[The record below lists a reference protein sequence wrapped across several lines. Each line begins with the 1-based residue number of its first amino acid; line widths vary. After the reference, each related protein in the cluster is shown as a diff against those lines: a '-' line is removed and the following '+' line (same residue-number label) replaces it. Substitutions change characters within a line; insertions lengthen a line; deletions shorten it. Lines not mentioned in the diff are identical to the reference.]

1 LLGVAVRD
9 LDRRENIL
17 PKFVIERDLPGAGS
31 LTDEQFQK
39 VAQKSCDVLRALGPD
54 IQWVQSYVSDEKL
67 YCVYIAKDE
76 NLLHEHAERGGFP
89 LTRISRVERMLDPTS
104 EEGAP
109 EATA

>member
-1 LLGVAVRD
+1 M
-9 LDRRENIL
+9 
-17 PKFVIERDLPGAGS
+17 PKFVIERDLPGAGN

-54 IQWVQSYVSDEKL
+54 IQWVQSYVSAEKL

-76 NLLHEHAERGGFP
+76 SLLHEHAERGGFP